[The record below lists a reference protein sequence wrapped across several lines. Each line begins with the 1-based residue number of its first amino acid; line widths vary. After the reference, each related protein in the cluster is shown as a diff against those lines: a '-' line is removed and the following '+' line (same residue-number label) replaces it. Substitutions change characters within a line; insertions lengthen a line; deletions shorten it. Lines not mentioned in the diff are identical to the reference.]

1 MSPSAAQGWRSR
13 LLDWGR
19 DRLLARVL
27 KNSSYLFGS
36 YVIGAVL
43 TVVTARLL
51 GVAEFGVLG
60 TVTVFVANI
69 NRLFS
74 FRMGEVVV
82 KYMGEALA
90 QGEKERAAA
99 VVKVAF
105 LTEAVTSLLAFAVLI
120 LLAPLAATYFAKD
133 AQADHLFILYGLSI
147 LANAFSEA
155 AVGVL
160 QVTNHFRSQALI
172 NLVQTVLV
180 AVLLG
185 VAAVTRASLLFV
197 LGVYLIGKIILGL
210 GPVLV
215 ALYWLLRVLGKG
227 WWRAPFSA
235 LPPLREAVRFAIHT
249 NFSGTVTMV
258 ARDSE
263 VPVVSF
269 FFGPAAAG
277 TYKIALALI
286 NLIVQPINPLIST
299 TFPEITRTFA
309 RREWPRLRTLLQRI
323 TLVAA
328 GWTGL
333 VTVGLVLVG
342 RPLLFQPW
350 SIAGRTI
357 DLLSEYAP
365 AYPLVLILLVG
376 YGAANI
382 LFWNRPLLLAQG
394 QAGFP
399 FRVSLVAMLVKV
411 ALVLIL
417 LPQAE
422 VWVAAALLSAYLLVT
437 VAVIAWRG
445 LRGIE
450 QAQSAAIIQAEAEE
464 LPIMEGSV
472 DRG

>member
-1 MSPSAAQGWRSR
+1 MSLRPARNWLR
-13 LLDWGR
+13 LREWGR
-19 DRLLARVL
+19 DRLLGRVL
-27 KNSSYLFGS
+27 KNSSYLFAS

-51 GVAEFGVLG
+51 GVADFGVLG
-60 TVTVFVANI
+60 TVTVFVANL

-90 QGEKERAAA
+90 KGEKERAAA

-105 LTEAVTSLLAFAVLI
+105 LTEAATSILAFVLLI
-120 LLAPLAATYFAKD
+120 ALAPLAATYFAKD
-133 AQADHLFILYGLSI
+133 GTAANLFVLYGVSI
-147 LANAFSEA
+147 LTNAFSEA

-160 QVTNHFRSQALI
+160 QVTGHFRSQALI
-172 NLVQTVLV
+172 NLLQTVLV
-180 AVLLG
+180 AALLG
-185 VAAVTRASLLFV
+185 VAAVTQASLLFV
-197 LGVYLIGKIILGL
+197 LAVYLLGKTILGL

-215 ALYWLLRVLGKG
+215 SFYWLPRVLGKG

-235 LPPLREAVRFAIHT
+235 LPPLREAARFAMHT
-249 NFSGTVTMV
+249 NFNGTVTMV

-263 VPVVSF
+263 IPVVSF

-277 TYKIALALI
+277 YYKIALALI

-299 TFPEITRTFA
+299 TFPEITRTLA
-309 RREWPRLRTLLQRI
+309 RREWPLLRTLLRRI
-323 TLVAA
+323 TLIAA

-333 VTVGLVLVG
+333 VTVGLLLFG
-342 RPLLFQPW
+342 RPLIFQPW
-350 SIAGRTI
+350 SFFGRTF

-365 AYPLVLILLVG
+365 AYPLTLILLVG

-399 FRVSLVAMLVKV
+399 FRVSLWAMLVKV

-417 LPQAE
+417 LPRAE
-422 VWVAAALLSAYLLVT
+422 LWVAAALLSAYLLVT
-437 VAVIAWRG
+437 VTVIAWRG

-450 QAQSAAIIQAEAEE
+450 LAQLAAPMEE
-464 LPIMEGSV
+464 YRGSGDSGGSGDPV
-472 DRG
+472 G